1 VLVVVSSAG
10 TESGPNLGRIVTRQY
25 RNAHLVVQL
34 MGDGGPI
41 NQCGDL
47 MHDWLIELDGE
58 AVACPDAGARE
69 SMGVYPRVVAQQLP
83 LAKPIVGA
91 GDESTR
97 WDRKL
102 AAMSVAAARDWLIH
116 SERPGTESGRGLRGG
131 TWEITGGTEN
141 TADVAFDA
149 IKWTRDVTMS
159 GEFHLL
165 PFDQIKLEWTADFE
179 VDGPQGL
186 AGTLHLAV
194 SHRFEHDAKAT
205 ITGEINGRAVAV
217 VAPAL

>member
-1 VLVVVSSAG
+1 MPKMLAVLLLFQLVTCSVARMWRASMSASEIG
-10 TESGPNLGRIVTRQY
+10 SK
-25 RNAHLVVQL
+25 

-149 IKWTRDVTMS
+149 VQACDAIPSLTH
-159 GEFHLL
+159 F
-165 PFDQIKLEWTADFE
+165 
-179 VDGPQGL
+179 
-186 AGTLHLAV
+186 LHM
-194 SHRFEHDAKAT
+194 
-205 ITGEINGRAVAV
+205 G
-217 VAPAL
+217 